1 MNTEREGGDGG
12 AEEEVEGA
20 ATGGGDWGGERGGG
34 GREVDDDAG
43 FAGELL
49 EGALE
54 GGLVLGVRKEGDDR
68 GLDGVELR
76 LDAGRERAIFF
87 DEESEWAVSQKCDE
101 AGQVV
106 LRED

>member
-1 MNTEREGGDGG
+1 
-12 AEEEVEGA
+12 
-20 ATGGGDWGGERGGG
+20 
-34 GREVDDDAG
+34 
-43 FAGELL
+43 
-49 EGALE
+49 
-54 GGLVLGVRKEGDDR
+54 LVLGVRKEGDDR